1 MAFPDRDRGKN
12 RGRPSS
18 LTLSSYTVETAAA
31 ETPAHLVFQ
40 MVVPNR
46 FSRAAPDLAKSHF

>member
-1 MAFPDRDRGKN
+1 MAFPDGDRGKN
-12 RGRPSS
+12 GGGPSW

-31 ETPAHLVFQ
+31 KTPARLVFQ